1 MFIIA
6 LFEQK
11 IKRGKMIYY
20 FLLSS
25 NLFAFRPKLVYN
37 WTKVTNIRQNRP
49 LKSAFQRAVNFL
61 NINYFTQEQATLLDS
76 LLNILD
82 RRQLLF

>member
-1 MFIIA
+1 
-6 LFEQK
+6 
-11 IKRGKMIYY
+11 MIYY

-25 NLFAFRPKLVYN
+25 SLFAFRPKLVYN
-37 WTKVTNIRQNRP
+37 WTKVTNIGRNRP
-49 LKSAFQRAVNFL
+49 LKSAFQRAVNFF

>member
-1 MFIIA
+1 
-6 LFEQK
+6 
-11 IKRGKMIYY
+11 MIYY

-37 WTKVTNIRQNRP
+37 WTKATNIRQNRP
-49 LKSAFQRAVNFL
+49 LKSAFQRAVNFFS
-61 NINYFTQEQATLLDS
+61 INYFTQEQATLLDS

>member
-6 LFEQK
+6 LFEEK

-25 NLFAFRPKLVYN
+25 GLFAFLPKPSSI
-37 WTKVTNIRQNRP
+37 WMKPANIITTAP
-49 LKSAFQRAVNFL
+49 
-61 NINYFTQEQATLLDS
+61 
-76 LLNILD
+76 
-82 RRQLLF
+82 

>member
-6 LFEQK
+6 LFEEK

-25 NLFAFRPKLVYN
+25 SLFAFRPKLVYN
-37 WTKVTNIRQNRP
+37 WTKVTNIGR
-49 LKSAFQRAVNFL
+49 KKVW
-61 NINYFTQEQATLLDS
+61 INEKF
-76 LLNILD
+76 
-82 RRQLLF
+82 